1 MLWHLRN
8 LLTHCKQI
16 HYEVDKYLC
25 EVVDQF
31 VHIKK
36 TCMLPFSG
44 SALSLQNSM
53 HVQLANRFVC
63 MCFSC
68 LNLQLHRTYFGRKGY
83 TLHETR
89 DAPSMQCCQ
98 GPFVTKHHHVTPL
111 TLIVPLFP
119 LFKLL
124 FSIRPY

>member
-8 LLTHCKQI
+8 LLTHCRQI

-36 TCMLPFSG
+36 TCVLPFSG

-68 LNLQLHRTYFGRKGY
+68 LNLQLHLLWPEGIY
-83 TLHETR
+83 TTCNKRCSVHAMLPRAFCDQTSSY
-89 DAPSMQCCQ
+89 D
-98 GPFVTKHHHVTPL
+98 TPHL
-111 TLIVPLFP
+111 VPLFP

-124 FSIRPY
+124 SSIRH